1 MPNIKSAKKRVSV
14 TERRHEENRYVKS
27 TMATMVKKFRLAC
40 EQDAAKASEML
51 PDIISYID
59 SAASKGVIHQNTA
72 SRKVARLNLLL
83 NKANATKKVEA
94 KEAPAK
100 KEPKTKTAPKAK
112 AEPKVAP
119 KAKAEKKEKVE
130 KEEKPAKKTTKK
142 TTK

>member
-40 EQDAAKASEML
+40 EQEPQKAEEML
-51 PDIISYID
+51 NDIVSYID

-83 NKANATKKVEA
+83 NKAKAEA
-94 KEAPAK
+94 KEPAKEEAPAK
-100 KEPKTKTAPKAK
+100 KA
-112 AEPKVAP
+112 
-119 KAKAEKKEKVE
+119 
-130 KEEKPAKKTTKK
+130 TKK
-142 TTK
+142 AASK